1 MNRGGRIMT
10 LLNFEMKRNR
20 IALTVW
26 TAAIALL
33 LTICLIIFPDMK
45 DQVNELNT
53 AFSSM
58 GGFTEAFGMDQ
69 LNFGELMGF
78 YGLEC
83 GNILGIGGSF
93 FAAYIGITALA
104 DEEKNHT
111 AEYLFTHP
119 VSRRHIVFEKL
130 VRILLQIIILN
141 AVCILTALIVTTA
154 IGEEFQIKEFFLLH
168 LAYFLLQAEI
178 GAVCFCISAFLRRSG
193 IGIGLGLA
201 AILYFL
207 NIIANITEDAEW
219 LKYITP
225 LGYAEA
231 ADIITDVRI
240 DPVLAAIG
248 CTVTLAGI
256 AVAFFQYCRKDIY

>member
-1 MNRGGRIMT
+1 MT
-10 LLNFEMKRNR
+10 LLKFEMKRNR
-20 IALTVW
+20 TSLAVW
-26 TAAIALL
+26 AAAIALL
-33 LTICLIIFPDMK
+33 LMICLIIFPDMK

-119 VSRRHIVFEKL
+119 VSRSRIVFEKL
-130 VRILLQIIILN
+130 LRILLQILILN
-141 AVCILTALIVTTA
+141 AVCILTALIVTAA
-154 IGEEFQIKEFFLLH
+154 IGEKFQMNEFLRLH
-168 LAYFLLQAEI
+168 LA
-178 GAVCFCISAFLRRSG
+178 
-193 IGIGLGLA
+193 
-201 AILYFL
+201 
-207 NIIANITEDAEW
+207 
-219 LKYITP
+219 
-225 LGYAEA
+225 
-231 ADIITDVRI
+231 
-240 DPVLAAIG
+240 
-248 CTVTLAGI
+248 
-256 AVAFFQYCRKDIY
+256 

>member
-1 MNRGGRIMT
+1 MT
-10 LLNFEMKRNR
+10 LLKFEMKRNR
-20 IALTVW
+20 TSLAVW
-26 TAAIALL
+26 AAAIALL
-33 LTICLIIFPDMK
+33 LMICLIIFPDMK
-45 DQVNELNT
+45 DQVNELNA

-58 GGFTEAFGMDQ
+58 GGFTQAFGMDR

-83 GNILGIGGSF
+83 GNILGIGGAF

-119 VSRRHIVFEKL
+119 VSRSRIVFEKL
-130 VRILLQIIILN
+130 LRILLQIFILN
-141 AVCILTALIVTTA
+141 AVCILTALIVTA
-154 IGEEFQIKEFFLLH
+154 DIGKKFQMNEFLLLH
-168 LAYFLLQAEI
+168 LAYLLLQTEI
-178 GAVCFCISAFLRRSG
+178 AAVCFCISAFLRKSG

-201 AILYFL
+201 AVLYFL

-225 LGYAEA
+225 FGYAEA
-231 ADIITDVRI
+231 ADILTNAEIS
-240 DPVLAAIG
+240 PAPAAVG
-248 CTVTLAGI
+248 CAVTAAGI
-256 AVAFFQYCRKDIY
+256 AAAFFKYCRKDIY